1 MGEELVGHITSNP
14 NKIKVLEILKSKKE
28 SEIKSI
34 SKFTRIPLKILETV
48 VGELKKD
55 DIVKEEK
62 GKLLLTEKGIEIL
75 NEIKSI

>member
-1 MGEELVGHITSNP
+1 MDEELVGHITSNP
-14 NKIKVLEILKSKKE
+14 NKIKVLEVLKSKKE

-34 SKFTRIPLKILETV
+34 SKFTRIPVKILDTV

-55 DIVKEEK
+55 NIIEEEK
-62 GKLLLTEKGIEIL
+62 NKLRLTEKGIEIL